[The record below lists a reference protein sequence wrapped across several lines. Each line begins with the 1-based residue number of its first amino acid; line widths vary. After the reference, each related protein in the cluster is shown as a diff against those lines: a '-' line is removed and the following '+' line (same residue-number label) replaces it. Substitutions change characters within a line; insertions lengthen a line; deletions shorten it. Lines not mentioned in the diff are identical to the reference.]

1 MFRTLDTLGIAGR
14 VVSHRHTWLT
24 RSSRVGRNA
33 RKRRRFPDNQ
43 GILPARETSF
53 FHQGYFLT
61 PPPQLLTRQ
70 KPSSRWKLGGKRKR
84 GSAIYFYNRSLPF
97 LRCFSSDT
105 ERIDSICSIESEKE
119 GKGKK
124 IRDVTFRVLNW
135 VRHWEKKNLWL
146 MMMETD
152 VFLRSS

>member
-33 RKRRRFPDNQ
+33 RKR
-43 GILPARETSF
+43 RETSF